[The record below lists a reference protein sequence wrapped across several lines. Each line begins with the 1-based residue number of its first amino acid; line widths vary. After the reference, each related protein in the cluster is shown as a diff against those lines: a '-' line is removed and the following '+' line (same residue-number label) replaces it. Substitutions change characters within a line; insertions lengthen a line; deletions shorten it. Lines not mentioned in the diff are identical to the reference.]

1 LSGKTTN
8 RGESIVTLAQA
19 ALGHRS
25 FTTQALLV
33 LSGSVA
39 LGLLSQVEVPM
50 VPVPMSL
57 QTLGVTLIGLTFGA
71 RLAALTVLAYLA
83 QGAAGLPVFSGGD
96 AGAHHLVGPTAG
108 FLWGFVAMA
117 WLTGWLAER
126 GLDRGVLRLFAAS
139 AIPAFLL
146 YVPGV
151 AWLHLGIGLDL
162 SAAVAAGALPFLLGD
177 AVKCAIAAVTVA
189 GGWKALGTAR
199 R

>member
-1 LSGKTTN
+1 LRRGTTN
-8 RGESIVTLAQA
+8 QGESIVTLAQA
-19 ALGHRS
+19 AVGHRS
-25 FTTQALLV
+25 FTAQALLV
-33 LSGSVA
+33 LSGSAA

-96 AGAHHLVGPTAG
+96 AGAHHLIGPTAG

-117 WLTGWLAER
+117 WATGWLAER
-126 GLDRGVLRLFAAS
+126 GMDRGVLRLFAAS
-139 AIPAFLL
+139 AIPAALL

-151 AWLHLGIGLDL
+151 AWLTLFVGLDL
-162 SAAVAAGALPFLLGD
+162 PTAVAAGAVPFLLGD
-177 AVKCAIAAVTVA
+177 AIKCAIAAITVS
-189 GGWKALGTAR
+189 GGWKALAAKRG
-199 R
+199 